1 MSTADVE
8 LLGPPDA
15 DDIYHPEFAVVLR
28 GYDPE
33 EVRSYVINVANHI
46 EGLQRQLMDTRDQIE
61 AARRQTAMAKEA
73 AYQQLGQHMAD
84 LLHHA
89 DQEAERLRREGADDA
104 RRRMSEAQREAE
116 RLRRESEEAAEELR
130 RRGEEMLWRAK
141 TQTERVLGGLA
152 VKRDQMLG
160 ELEGTRERLGTLV
173 GQLDGTITITREE
186 AERDLGAVE
195 DVTAE
200 AEAAM
205 REVQESTVAPASDTR
220 QTDELL
226 DSMEGFDLV
235 LPDLKIDEEGEV
247 EEP

>member
-1 MSTADVE
+1 MSTADIE
-8 LLGPPDA
+8 LMGPPEA

-33 EVRSYVINVANHI
+33 EVRAYVINVANHI
-46 EGLQRQLMDTRDQIE
+46 EGLQRQLSDSREALE

-104 RRRMSEAQREAE
+104 RRRMSDAQREADQ
-116 RLRRESEEAAEELR
+116 LRRTSEESAEELR
-130 RRGEEMLWRAK
+130 RRGEEMLWKAK

-152 VKRDQMLG
+152 LRRDQMLH
-160 ELEGTRERLGTLV
+160 ELEGTRERLGALV
-173 GQLDGTITITREE
+173 GQLDGTISVTQEE
-186 AERDLGAVE
+186 AERDQSAVQ

-205 REVQESTVAPASDTR
+205 REVQEAAVAPASDTR
-220 QTDELL
+220 QTDQLL

-235 LPDLKIDEEGEV
+235 LPDISIDEEGEIAG
-247 EEP
+247 

>member
-8 LLGPPDA
+8 LLGPPQA

-33 EVRSYVINVANHI
+33 EVRAYVINVANHI
-46 EGLQRQLMDTRDQIE
+46 EALQRQMMDAREQIE
-61 AARRQTAMAKEA
+61 AARRQTATAKEA

-104 RRRMSEAQREAE
+104 RRRMSDAQREAE
-116 RLRRESEEAAEELR
+116 RLARESEESAEELR

-152 VKRDQMLG
+152 LKRDQMLA
-160 ELEGTRERLGTLV
+160 ELQGTRERLGALM
-173 GQLDGTITITREE
+173 GQLDGAIVITREE
-186 AERDLGAVE
+186 ADRDRGAVE
-195 DVTAE
+195 EVTAE
-200 AEAAM
+200 AESAM
-205 REVQESTVAPASDTR
+205 REVQEHAISPASDIR

-247 EEP
+247 AT